1 MKRSLTRKSV
11 PQRVI
16 NDRQYHCWAI
26 HSGRRGLRVSDRAP
40 RSTVNSSWIWTPS
53 ETTRDPRQVAHVL
66 RDLRADDQKLRTMA
80 PSTMKVKVVAFT
92 RSVNTFLP
100 IQQNPVK
107 NGYDENK
114 GYDESY
120 ENKCATN
127 YSIITNNNWN
137 DTHNKQLTMHNKY
150 TNDDVDFDD
159 CVVHI
164 MR

>member
-1 MKRSLTRKSV
+1 MYAAAFMTQIKTVRTHSSYF
-11 PQRVI
+11 I
-16 NDRQYHCWAI
+16 NLVAEPMEPI
-26 HSGRRGLRVSDRAP
+26 HAELFRLATELEAVRG
-40 RSTVNSSWIWTPS
+40 
-53 ETTRDPRQVAHVL
+53 QVQMECNAL
-66 RDLRADDQKLRTMA
+66 RDLCTDHYSHVELR
-80 PSTMKVKVVAFT
+80 FT
-92 RSVNTFLP
+92 ARPETEPQGSWKTLTVNTIAP
-100 IQQNPVK
+100 IQQNPMK

-127 YSIITNNNWN
+127 YSIITNNNWS

>member
-1 MKRSLTRKSV
+1 MILRIHLVHHYSSKFGNSQRSLLSPT
-11 PQRVI
+11 
-16 NDRQYHCWAI
+16 
-26 HSGRRGLRVSDRAP
+26 GG
-40 RSTVNSSWIWTPS
+40 
-53 ETTRDPRQVAHVL
+53 
-66 RDLRADDQKLRTMA
+66 
-80 PSTMKVKVVAFT
+80 
-92 RSVNTFLP
+92 VNTIPP
-100 IQQNPVK
+100 IQQNPMQ